1 MRSLCYN
8 GARYYVAKGVVT
20 PMPRD
25 LPLGNGRLLVN
36 FDKSYN
42 LRDIYWPH
50 VGQELHT
57 AGDISHTGVWVD
69 GQFAWLDAPE
79 WQREMLYDRETL
91 VTHAGEIVNPR
102 VRDLKK
108 ETDRIV
114 LR

>member
-1 MRSLCYN
+1 MRDCRACYTGEKRMYISLF
-8 GARYYVAKGVVT
+8 RFAKRLLAKRRGT
-20 PMPRD
+20 KLGGTFMPRD
-25 LPLGNGRLLVN
+25 LPLGNGKLLLN

-79 WQREMLYDRETL
+79 WQREMVYE
-91 VTHAGEIVNPR
+91 A
-102 VRDLKK
+102 
-108 ETDRIV
+108 
-114 LR
+114 